1 MKALIISVGLILLFG
16 SAALGDGRAD
26 DKANLI
32 ALEKQ
37 SWVAWQNHDGKFFEK
52 FLSDDHVEVGFG
64 GPTDKATVV
73 AGVAGPDCTVTSYS
87 VDKFK
92 VTMFNAETAL
102 VTYFADQDTICGGQ
116 KVPRPVWVSSLYL
129 KRAGHWENAL
139 YQQSQAPGP

>member
-1 MKALIISVGLILLFG
+1 MKSLIIGVGFILLLG
-16 SAALGDGRAD
+16 SALGDARAD

-37 SWVAWQNHDGKFFEK
+37 SWVAWQNHDGKFFEN

-73 AGVAGPDCTVTSYS
+73 AGVAGPDCIITSYS

-92 VTMFNAETAL
+92 VTMFNKTTAL

-116 KVPRPVWVSSLYL
+116 KVPHPVWVSSLYL
-129 KRAGHWENAL
+129 KRAGHWVNAL
-139 YQQSQAPGP
+139 YQQSQAPHP